1 MTNPL
6 VGKGAGCWADS
17 SRRSGNMLRL
27 RKSGP
32 RDDGPGDEQLF
43 AWAVLAPVLRRHYS
57 VVSDP
62 KQDIVVCACSPE
74 RRRTLLDWA
83 RHVSDEVARKLG

>member
-1 MTNPL
+1 MTAQAKNN
-6 VGKGAGCWADS
+6 S
-17 SRRSGNMLRL
+17 SPGRS
-27 RKSGP
+27 SP
-32 RDDGPGDEQLF
+32 RCYQ
-43 AWAVLAPVLRRHYS
+43 RHYS

-83 RHVSDEVARKLG
+83 RHVSDQVARKLG